1 MYLKRIAL
9 LLALTAT
16 LFTACTNEQEVKFE
30 EMKKQYNEAR
40 ASLEFYRSSF
50 DQTKGEYMVLREQY
64 DNQPN
69 KIGKDSLH
77 TQLRENH
84 DKLLAKHETFFAHQ
98 AEVLAKHDDL
108 LKRLQVEDYP
118 VENRIADFEE
128 MKTDVQKLIG
138 EYEFM
143 NNEHNMMIDEQR
155 GMLRTIKT
163 PNLPTRPVERQQ

>member
-1 MYLKRIAL
+1 MDLQRIAFFL
-9 LLALTAT
+9 VLTAA
-16 LFTACTNEQEVKFE
+16 LFTACTNEQETRFDE
-30 EMKKQYNEAR
+30 LKKQYEDAR
-40 ASLEFYRSSF
+40 ASLQYYRNSF
-50 DQTKGEYMVLREQY
+50 EQTKEEYMALRQQY

-84 DKLLAKHETFFAHQ
+84 DKLLAKHEQFFEQQ
-98 AEVLAKHDDL
+98 AEVLEKHDNL
-108 LKRLQVEDYP
+108 LERLKVDGYP

-128 MKTDVQKLIG
+128 MNKDLQTLIG

-143 NNEHNMMIDEQR
+143 NNEHNLMIDEQR

-163 PNLPTRPVERQQ
+163 PNLPTRPVEKQQ